1 MADTPAWKLLLPRQ
15 LRHLPADL
23 AGVIGIVILTNL
35 AALLPVVSET
45 RVRIVVGLVFVLFV
59 PGYAF
64 IAALFPEAGDGPTA
78 DDETVTNPEA
88 EGIDGIDGIERVA
101 LSFGLSIALVP
112 LVGLVLNFTPWGIR
126 LVPILVSL
134 SGLTLVLT
142 AVAAVRRWALPPEE
156 RFRVPYRAWLS
167 AGREELFSPA
177 SRTDAV
183 LNVLLVLSILLA
195 TASVGY
201 ALTVPKEGERFSEFY
216 LLTES
221 EDGELVADNYPTEF
235 QQGESGSLIV
245 GIGNQEH
252 ERTEYTVIAELQRVE
267 RVGNQT
273 RVQERSE
280 LRRFQP
286 TLGHNETWHRQHEVT
301 PGVTGERLRLQ
312 YLLYRGAPPET
323 ISQSTAYREVHLWIN
338 VTG

>member
-1 MADTPAWKLLLPRQ
+1 MAETPAWKLLLPRQ
-15 LRHLPADL
+15 LRYLPADL
-23 AGVIGIVILTNL
+23 AGVIGVVLLTNL
-35 AALLPVVSET
+35 AALLPILSET
-45 RVRIVVGLVFVLFV
+45 PVRIVVGLVFVLFI

-64 IAALFPEAGDGPTA
+64 IAALFPEDGSGPTA
-78 DDETVTNPEA
+78 DGEADTNSEA
-88 EGIDGIDGIERVA
+88 DGIDGIERVA

-126 LVPILVSL
+126 LLPILVSL

-156 RFRVPYRAWLS
+156 QFHVPYRTWLS

-177 SRTDAV
+177 SRTDAA

-195 TASVGY
+195 AASVGY
-201 ALTVPKEGERFSEFY
+201 AVTVPKDGERFSEFY
-216 LLTES
+216 LLTETD
-221 EDGELVADNYPTEF
+221 DGELVADNYRTEF

-267 RVGNQT
+267 RVGNET
-273 RVQERSE
+273 RVQERTE

-286 TLGHNETWHRQHEVT
+286 TLGHNETWHGQHEVT
-301 PGVTGERLRLQ
+301 PGMTGEGLRLQ

-323 ISQSTAYREVHLWIN
+323 VNQSTAYREVHLWVN

>member
-23 AGVIGIVILTNL
+23 AGVLGVVLLTNL
-35 AALLPVVSET
+35 AVLLPVVSDT
-45 RVRIVVGLVFVLFV
+45 PVRIVAGLVFVLFI

-64 IAALFPEAGDGPTA
+64 IAALFPEAGSGPTT
-78 DDETVTNPEA
+78 DDETVSNPDA
-88 EGIDGIDGIERVA
+88 DGIDGIERTA

-126 LVPILVSL
+126 LLPILVSL

-142 AVAAVRRWALPPEE
+142 AVAAVRRWALPADK
-156 RFRVPYRAWLS
+156 RFRVPYRAWLR
-167 AGREELFSPA
+167 AGHEELFSPA
-177 SRTDAV
+177 SRTDAA

-195 TASVGY
+195 AGSVGY
-201 ALTVPKEGERFSEFY
+201 AITVPKDGERFSEFY
-216 LLTES
+216 LLTEN

-235 QQGESGSLIV
+235 QQGEGRSLIV

-252 ERTEYTVIAELQRVE
+252 ERTEYTVVAELQRVE
-267 RVGNQT
+267 RVGNET
-273 RVQERSE
+273 RVRERSE

-301 PGVTGERLRLQ
+301 PEMTGEGLRLQ
-312 YLLYRGAPPET
+312 YLLYRGAPPES
-323 ISQSTAYREVHLWIN
+323 INQSAAYREVHLWVN
-338 VTG
+338 VTN

>member
-1 MADTPAWKLLLPRQ
+1 MAETQTWKLLLPRQ

-23 AGVIGIVILTNL
+23 AGVVGVVILTNL
-35 AALLPVVSET
+35 AALLPVISDT
-45 RVRIVVGLVFVLFV
+45 PVRIIAGLVFVLFI

-64 IAALFPEAGDGPTA
+64 IAALFPEAGSGPAA
-78 DDETVTNPEA
+78 DDETVSNPRA
-88 EGIDGIDGIERVA
+88 DGIDGIERTA

-126 LVPILVSL
+126 LLPILVSL
-134 SGLTLVLT
+134 SGLTLALT
-142 AVAAVRRWALPPEE
+142 AVAAVRRWAVPADE

-167 AGREELFSPA
+167 AGRAELFSPA
-177 SRTDAV
+177 SRTDAA

-195 TASVGY
+195 AASVGY
-201 ALTVPKEGERFSEFY
+201 AVTVPKDGERFSEFY
-216 LLTES
+216 LLTEG
-221 EDGELVADNYPTEF
+221 EDGELVADGYPTEF
-235 QQGESGSLIV
+235 QQGASRALIV

-267 RVGNQT
+267 RVGNETQV
-273 RVQERSE
+273 RERAE

-286 TLGHNETWHRQHEVT
+286 TLGHNETWQRQHEVQ
-301 PGVTGERLRLQ
+301 PEMTGDRLRLQ
-312 YLLYRGAPPET
+312 YLLYRGSPPAT
-323 ISQSTAYREVHLWIN
+323 VDQSTAYREVHLWVN

>member
-1 MADTPAWKLLLPRQ
+1 MADTPAWKLLMPRQ
-15 LRHLPADL
+15 IRHLPADL
-23 AGVIGIVILTNL
+23 AGVIGVVLLTDL
-35 AALLPVVSET
+35 AVLLPVVSDT
-45 RVRIVVGLVFVLFV
+45 PVRIVAGLVFVLFI

-64 IAALFPEAGDGPTA
+64 IAALFPEAGGGSAT
-78 DDETVTNPEA
+78 DDEAISNPQA
-88 EGIDGIDGIERVA
+88 DGIDGIERTA

-126 LVPILVSL
+126 LLPILVSL

-142 AVAAVRRWALPPEE
+142 AVAAVRRWALPADE

-177 SRTDAV
+177 SRADAV

-195 TASVGY
+195 AASVGY
-201 ALTVPKEGERFSEFY
+201 AVTVPKDGERFSEFY
-216 LLTES
+216 LLTEG
-221 EDGELVADNYPTEF
+221 EDGELVADGYPTEF
-235 QQGESGSLIV
+235 QQGASRSLIV

-267 RVGNQT
+267 RVGNETQV
-273 RVQERSE
+273 RERAE

-286 TLGHNETWHRQHEVT
+286 TLGHNETWQRQHEVQ
-301 PGVTGERLRLQ
+301 PEMTGDRLRLQ
-312 YLLYRGAPPET
+312 YLLYRGSPPAT
-323 ISQSTAYREVHLWIN
+323 VDQSTAYREVHLWVN

>member
-1 MADTPAWKLLLPRQ
+1 MAETQTWKLLLPRQ

-23 AGVIGIVILTNL
+23 AGVIGVVILTNL
-35 AALLPVVSET
+35 AALLPVISDSPV
-45 RVRIVVGLVFVLFV
+45 RVVAGLVFVLFI

-64 IAALFPEAGDGPTA
+64 IAALFPEAGSGPTA
-78 DDETVTNPEA
+78 DDETVSDPRA
-88 EGIDGIDGIERVA
+88 DGIDGIERVA

-126 LVPILVSL
+126 LLPILVSL

-142 AVAAVRRWALPPEE
+142 AVAAVRRWALPADE

-167 AGREELFSPA
+167 AGRAELFSPA
-177 SRTDAV
+177 SWTDAA

-195 TASVGY
+195 AASVGY
-201 ALTVPKEGERFSEFY
+201 AVTVPKDGERFSEFY
-216 LLTES
+216 LLTEG
-221 EDGELVADNYPTEF
+221 EDGDFVADGYPTQF
-235 QQGESGSLIV
+235 QQGEGRSLIV

-267 RVGNQT
+267 RVDNET
-273 RVQERSE
+273 RIRERSE

-286 TLGHNETWHRQHEVT
+286 TLGHNETWQRQHEVT
-301 PGVTGERLRLQ
+301 PRMAGDGLRLQ
-312 YLLYRGAPPET
+312 YLLYRGSPPET
-323 ISQSTAYREVHLWIN
+323 VDQSTAYREVHLWVN